1 MIKTLHIENFQSHEN
16 TELVFSENF
25 TAIRGLNNHGKSAIL
40 RALKKIVRDE
50 PSGDSFIQDNK
61 NYLRITVETDRGKI
75 ERVLKRDSSSN
86 SNMYIVNDTDEFV
99 KFSKHGVPKEVRDT
113 LHVSD
118 TQSFGDSDFDVNF
131 HNQLDSLFLI
141 VGQGLPSL
149 RGRILSK
156 ITSIDKIQ
164 NAFSYVVLEEKRES
178 QKKKDFL
185 AEISSVN
192 SHLESLSSL
201 DSQILE
207 FQKFQDSYSEYLR
220 HQAIFQ
226 EIQGIVQE
234 VKSILSESRLLVQ
247 KIKLLDIDLSESL
260 EKLESLRSLISEIT
274 DVLFLEEQI
283 SIYSNVANQN
293 IPSSTKFLL
302 DKIESIQ
309 LVKELVQIEQ
319 DTLYCEE
326 VCNLSLPEITELQNR
341 VTVVLSV
348 RQCIE
353 ESESYLDK
361 IQKLESSLDSTV
373 SEYSEADR
381 SLRDLRRE
389 LKVCPVCNKLF
400 EEV

>member
-1 MIKTLHIENFQSHEN
+1 M
-16 TELVFSENF
+16 
-25 TAIRGLNNHGKSAIL
+25 
-40 RALKKIVRDE
+40 
-50 PSGDSFIQDNK
+50 
-61 NYLRITVETDRGKI
+61 
-75 ERVLKRDSSSN
+75 
-86 SNMYIVNDTDEFV
+86 
-99 KFSKHGVPKEVRDT
+99 
-113 LHVSD
+113 
-118 TQSFGDSDFDVNF
+118 
-131 HNQLDSLFLI
+131 
-141 VGQGLPSL
+141 
-149 RGRILSK
+149 
-156 ITSIDKIQ
+156 
-164 NAFSYVVLEEKRES
+164 
-178 QKKKDFL
+178 
-185 AEISSVN
+185 N